1 MKVSHKMEF
10 AILSLLSDFE
20 KTLNTLSCAVL
31 DDLPSRC
38 HSFWHSLLGVSG
50 VSVSAAA
57 ELGHLKSLGL
67 NMMNTDPD
75 IGI

>member
-50 VSVSAAA
+50 VSGVSVSAAA
-57 ELGHLKSLGL
+57 ELGHLKSVSCSDNL
-67 NMMNTDPD
+67 
-75 IGI
+75 